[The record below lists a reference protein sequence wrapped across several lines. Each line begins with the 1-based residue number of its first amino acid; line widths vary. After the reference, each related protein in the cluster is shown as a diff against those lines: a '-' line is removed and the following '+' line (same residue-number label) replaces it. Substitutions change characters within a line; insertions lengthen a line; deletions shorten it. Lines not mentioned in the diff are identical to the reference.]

1 MCYFYSIVIFLF
13 SDEYNIRGKKKKKK
27 KSDWESISSKLEIK

>member
-13 SDEYNIRGKKKKKK
+13 PDEYNIRGKKKKK